1 MIWTAHFVPKQYRCI
16 MTDVA
21 AQRHR
26 IDWVDYAKGICIIL
40 VVMMHSTL
48 GVEKATGQTGLLSNF
63 IEWARP
69 FRMPDF
75 FLISGLFLTRRI
87 NTPWR
92 SYLDTKVVH
101 FAYFYIL
108 WMTIQF
114 GFKGPGLVADDG
126 FGAALGQ
133 YALGY
138 IDPFGTL
145 WFIYLLAIF
154 FVVTKAT
161 KAVPP
166 YLVFSLAAM
175 LEIFP
180 VNTGWLVIDEFAARY
195 VYFFAGYWL
204 APMVFRATEHLW
216 SRNALAVLA
225 MLYIWATAHSMA
237 MISGFSGL
245 PGMGLVL
252 GFAGCAA
259 VITTSVLLARSGRVE
274 WLRYLGANSIVVYLA
289 FFLFMATTRS
299 VGLKLIP
306 SIHVDVLAT
315 LCTLAGVVGPILLFW
330 AVRSTPLSMLFK
342 RPGWAKLKA
351 LETAREHGYTVAHD
365 KLLIKQPQAR

>member
-1 MIWTAHFVPKQYRCI
+1 

-21 AQRHR
+21 TQTHR
-26 IDWVDYAKGICIIL
+26 IDWVDVAKGICIIL

-48 GVEKATGQTGLLSNF
+48 GVEKAIGQTGMLSHF
-63 IEWARP
+63 IAWAQP

-75 FLISGLFLTRRI
+75 FLISGLFLARRI
-87 NTPWR
+87 NIPWR
-92 SYLDTKVVH
+92 AYLETKVVH

-114 GFKGPGLVADDG
+114 GFKGPGIM
-126 FGAALGQ
+126 AAEGIGSAVTQ
-133 YALGY
+133 YALGL

-154 FVVTKAT
+154 FVVTKA
-161 KAVPP
+161 ARHVPP
-166 YLVFSLAAM
+166 LMIFILAAV
-175 LEIFP
+175 LEIMP
-180 VNTGWLVIDEFAARY
+180 VHTGWLVLDEFAARY

-204 APMVFRATEHLW
+204 APLVFKATENLWTRKIYVVLALLGLW
-216 SRNALAVLA
+216 S
-225 MLYIWATAHSMA
+225 TGHSMA
-237 MISGFSGL
+237 MLAGASTL

-259 VITTSVLLARSGRVE
+259 VITAAVVLARSGLAE

-299 VGLKLIP
+299 LGLKLIP
-306 SIHVDVLAT
+306 DINVDVLAA
-315 LCTLAGVVGPILLFW
+315 LCTLAGVVGPLLLFW
-330 AVRSTPLSMLFK
+330 VVRNTPLSPLFK
-342 RPGWAKLKA
+342 RPRWAKLKA
-351 LETAREHGYTVAHD
+351 LETAQKRGYNATHD
-365 KLLIKQPQAR
+365 ISLDKQPQTR

>member
-1 MIWTAHFVPKQYRCI
+1 

-21 AQRHR
+21 THTHR

-48 GVEKATGQTGLLSNF
+48 GVEKAIGQTGMLSHF

-108 WMTIQF
+108 WMTLQF
-114 GFKGPGLVADDG
+114 GFKGPGIVASEG
-126 FGAALGQ
+126 IGAAISQ
-133 YALGY
+133 YALGFV
-138 IDPFGTL
+138 DPFGTL

-154 FVVTKAT
+154 FVVTKVT
-161 KAVPP
+161 KRVPP
-166 YLVFSLAAM
+166 VMIFGLAAV
-175 LEIFP
+175 LEVLPIHT
-180 VNTGWLVIDEFAARY
+180 NWLVIDEFAARY

-204 APMVFRATEHLW
+204 APLVFRATEDLW
-216 SRNALAVLA
+216 TRNVFVILAL
-225 MLYIWATAHSMA
+225 LYVWSTGHSMA
-237 MISGFSGL
+237 MVAGASTL

-259 VITTSVLLARSGRVE
+259 VITTAVLLARSGLAE

-289 FFLFMATTRS
+289 FFLFMASTRS
-299 VGLKLIP
+299 VGLKLMP
-306 SIHVDVLAT
+306 DVNVDILAAS
-315 LCTLAGVVGPILLFW
+315 CTLAGVVGPVLLFW
-330 AVRSTPLSMLFK
+330 AVRKTPLSLLFK
-342 RPGWAKLKA
+342 RPHWARLKA
-351 LETAREHGYTVAHD
+351 LETAREQGYTAAHD
-365 KLLIKQPQAR
+365 KLLLKQP

>member
-1 MIWTAHFVPKQYRCI
+1 

-21 AQRHR
+21 TSRQR

-48 GVEKATGQTGLLSNF
+48 GVEKAMGQTGLLSSF

-75 FLISGLFLTRRI
+75 FLISGLFLMRRI

-92 SYLDTKVVH
+92 SYLDSKVVH
-101 FAYFYIL
+101 FMYFYVL
-108 WMTIQF
+108 WMTLQF
-114 GFKGPGLVADDG
+114 GFKGPTLVAEQGLG
-126 FGAALGQ
+126 FAAQ
-133 YALGY
+133 HYALGF

-154 FVVTKAT
+154 FVVTKAL

-166 YLVFSLAAM
+166 LMVFVLAAL
-175 LEIFP
+175 LEALPIHS
-180 VNTGWLVIDEFAARY
+180 GWLVIDEFAARY

-204 APMVFRATEHLW
+204 APLVFRAADAVWTH
-216 SRNALAVLA
+216 NVPAVLA
-225 MLYIWATAHSMA
+225 LLFLWTSAHSFA
-237 MISGFSGL
+237 IVSGVSEW
-245 PGMGLVL
+245 PGMGLAL

-259 VITTSVLLARSGRVE
+259 VITTAVLLARSGVVE

-289 FFLFMATTRS
+289 FFLFMAATRS
-299 VGLKLIP
+299 VGLKVFPAIN
-306 SIHVDVLAT
+306 VDVLAGLT
-315 LCTLAGVVGPILLFW
+315 TLAGLIGPVLLFW
-330 AVRSTPLSMLFK
+330 VVGKTPLLFLFK
-342 RPGWAKLKA
+342 RPQWARLKA
-351 LETAREHGYTVAHD
+351 LESDVNRGYTAAHD
-365 KLLIKQPQAR
+365 QSFRKQPQAR

>member
-1 MIWTAHFVPKQYRCI
+1 
-16 MTDVA
+16 MTVVA
-21 AQRHR
+21 AHSQR

-48 GVEKATGQTGLLSNF
+48 GVEKATGQTGMLSHF

-114 GFKGPGLVADDG
+114 GIKGPGIVAG
-126 FGAALGQ
+126 EGVGAAISQ
-133 YALGY
+133 YALGF

-161 KAVPP
+161 KPVPP
-166 YLVFSLAAM
+166 LVIFLLAAM
-175 LEIFP
+175 LEILQIH
-180 VNTGWLVIDEFAARY
+180 TGWLVIDEFAARY

-204 APMVFRATEHLW
+204 APMVFRATEQLWTRNLYVVLALLYLW
-216 SRNALAVLA
+216 STGHSLA
-225 MLYIWATAHSMA
+225 MIAGVST
-237 MISGFSGL
+237 L
-245 PGMGLVL
+245 PGLGLVL
-252 GFAGCAA
+252 GFSGCAA
-259 VITTSVLLARSGRVE
+259 VITTAVLLARSGLVE
-274 WLRYLGANSIVVYLA
+274 WLRYLGGNSIVVYLA
-289 FFLFMATTRS
+289 FFLFMASTRG
-299 VGLKLIP
+299 VGLKLLPNIN
-306 SIHVDVLAT
+306 VDVLAA
-315 LCTLAGVVGPILLFW
+315 LCTLAGVMGPVLLFW
-330 AVRSTPLSMLFK
+330 AVRKTPLSLLFK
-342 RPGWAKLKA
+342 RPHWAKLKA
-351 LETAREHGYTVAHD
+351 LETADKRSYTAVHD
-365 KLLIKQPQAR
+365 IALPNQHQTR

>member
-1 MIWTAHFVPKQYRCI
+1 

-21 AQRHR
+21 IQTQR

-48 GVEKATGQTGLLSNF
+48 GVEKAVGETGMLSNF

-75 FLISGLFLTRRI
+75 FLISGLFLARRI

-92 SYLDTKVVH
+92 SYLDTKLVH

-108 WMTIQF
+108 WMTLQF
-114 GFKGPGLVADDG
+114 GFKGPGLVAEQG
-126 FGAALGQ
+126 LGAALGQ
-133 YALGY
+133 YALGF

-161 KAVPP
+161 KDVPS
-166 YLVFSLAAM
+166 YMIFMLAAV
-175 LEIFP
+175 LEILP
-180 VNTGWLVIDEFAARY
+180 IHTGWLIIDEFAGRY

-204 APMVFRATEHLW
+204 APMVFRATEQLW
-216 SRNALAVLA
+216 SRNVLLVLA
-225 MLYIWATAHSMA
+225 MLYLWATGHSMV
-237 MISGFSGL
+237 MIYSLSTL
-245 PGMGLVL
+245 PGIGLAL

-259 VITTSVLLARSGRVE
+259 VITTGVLLARSGWAE

-299 VGLKLIP
+299 LGLKLLP
-306 SIHVDVLAT
+306 SINVDVLAA
-315 LCTLAGVVGPILLFW
+315 LCTVSGVIGPLLLFW
-330 AVRSTPLSMLFK
+330 LLRNTPLSLLFK
-342 RPGWAKLKA
+342 RPHWAKLKA
-351 LETAREHGYTVAHD
+351 LETTGKRGYTGPHD
-365 KLLIKQPQAR
+365 ILIKQPQVR

>member
-1 MIWTAHFVPKQYRCI
+1 

-21 AQRHR
+21 TQTHR

-48 GVEKATGQTGLLSNF
+48 GVEKAVGQTGMLGNF

-75 FLISGLFLTRRI
+75 FLISGLFLARRI
-87 NTPWR
+87 HTPWR
-92 SYLDTKVVH
+92 NYLDTKVVH

-114 GFKGPGLVADDG
+114 GFKGPGLVADEG
-126 FGAALGQ
+126 VAGALGQ
-133 YALGY
+133 YALGF

-145 WFIYLLAIF
+145 WFIYLLATF

-161 KAVPP
+161 KLVPP
-166 YLVFSLAAM
+166 YMVFILAAV
-175 LEIFP
+175 LEILQIH
-180 VNTGWLVIDEFAARY
+180 TGWLVIDEFAARY

-204 APMVFRATEHLW
+204 APMVFRATEQLW
-216 SRNALAVLA
+216 SRHAMAVLA
-225 MLYIWATAHSMA
+225 MLYIWATGHSLA
-237 MISGFSGL
+237 MISGLSTL

-259 VITTSVLLARSGRVE
+259 VITTAVLLARSGLME

-289 FFLFMATTRS
+289 FFLFMAATRS
-299 VGLKLIP
+299 VGLKLLP
-306 SIHVDVLAT
+306 GIHVDLLAAV
-315 LCTLAGVVGPILLFW
+315 CTLAGVAGPILLFW
-330 AVRSTPLSMLFK
+330 AVRNTPLSMLFK

-351 LETAREHGYTVAHD
+351 LETPSERSYTVAHD

>member
-1 MIWTAHFVPKQYRCI
+1 

-21 AQRHR
+21 TQEQR

-48 GVEKATGQTGLLSNF
+48 GVEKAMGQTGLLSNF

-75 FLISGLFLTRRI
+75 FLISGLFLARRI

-101 FAYFYIL
+101 FAYFYVL

-114 GFKGPGLVADDG
+114 GFKGPSLIADQG
-126 FGAALGQ
+126 FTPALQQ
-133 YALGY
+133 YALGFV
-138 IDPFGTL
+138 DPFGTL

-154 FVVTKAT
+154 FMVTKWL
-161 KAVPP
+161 KAVPAFM
-166 YLVFSLAAM
+166 VFILAAL
-175 LEIFP
+175 LEILP
-180 VNTGWLVIDEFAARY
+180 IHTGWLVIDEFAARY

-204 APMVFRATEHLW
+204 APMVFKSTEELW
-216 SRNALAVLA
+216 TRNIFAVLA
-225 MLYIWATAHSMA
+225 MLYIWTTGHSLA
-237 MISGFSGL
+237 MISGASAL

-252 GFAGCAA
+252 GFAGCSA
-259 VITTSVLLARSGRVE
+259 VITTAVLLARSGMTE

-289 FFLFMATTRS
+289 FFLFMAATRGF
-299 VGLKLIP
+299 GLKLCPDIN
-306 SIHVDVLAT
+306 VDVLAV
-315 LCTLAGVVGPILLFW
+315 LCTVAGVIGPVLLFW
-330 AVRSTPLSMLFK
+330 LLRQTPLSFLFK
-342 RPGWAKLKA
+342 RPQWAKLKA
-351 LETAREHGYTVAHD
+351 LETGAKRSYTVQHD
-365 KLLIKQPQAR
+365 NSFLKQHQAR